1 MPRPRNP
8 FDLREEKYEEQ
19 FIGLCEL
26 QCTMVEICGFFRVSK
41 DIMRARIKEAYGAE
55 QTFETVFAEFSSGGR
70 VSLRRNQFRL
80 AQKSAAMAIF
90 LGKNYLDQVDVKTVD
105 DVNKP
110 ITLTWTDAGKKEE
123 KPSVTVAIKDAPEK
137 TQ

>member
-1 MPRPRNP
+1 MPAKKHP
-8 FDLREEKYEEQ
+8 FSLLDEKTEEI

-26 QCTMVEICGFFRVSK
+26 QCTMVEVCGFFRISK
-41 DIMRARIKEAYGAE
+41 TILRSRIKEAYGQEA
-55 QTFETVFAEFSSGGR
+55 TYETVFEQFSSGGR

-90 LGKNYLDQVDVKTVD
+90 LGKNYLDQVDVKTLD

-110 ITLTWTDAGKKEE
+110 ITLVW
-123 KPSVTVAIKDAPEK
+123 KDADKQTTEK
-137 TQ
+137 VEVPASKGSEAEQ